1 MQNPILNLI
10 LAKNISK
17 ITNKRDLQRVQKLL
31 LRLQL
36 PLYFVFDRSV
46 IQVELLCGDISNVY
60 IVAMTQKLDDLCKTL
75 HFCFQGFHNRKEKG
89 SFFNFFFFSIK

>member
-1 MQNPILNLI
+1 MQKPTLNLI

-60 IVAMTQKLDDLCKTL
+60 IVAMTQKLDD
-75 HFCFQGFHNRKEKG
+75 
-89 SFFNFFFFSIK
+89 S

>member
-1 MQNPILNLI
+1 MQNPTLNLI

-60 IVAMTQKLDDLCKTL
+60 IVAMTQKLDD
-75 HFCFQGFHNRKEKG
+75 
-89 SFFNFFFFSIK
+89 S

>member
-1 MQNPILNLI
+1 MQNPTLNLI

-46 IQVELLCGDISNVY
+46 IQVELLCGD
-60 IVAMTQKLDDLCKTL
+60 MR
-75 HFCFQGFHNRKEKG
+75 FC
-89 SFFNFFFFSIK
+89 